1 VRGSRLSASAGK
13 IDSKQ
18 EQRLAKKE
26 KYLVGLDIGSTKTC
40 ALIAEIADEQ
50 VKFLALGAAESK
62 GLRKGLIVNLDSTV
76 SSIRRAV
83 EEAES
88 VANVPVDSAVIG
100 VAGGHVRG
108 INSRG
113 GITLGQR
120 ARDIERDDVRRAIDA
135 ARNITLP
142 DDREVLHV
150 LPHEFIVDA
159 QDGIRDAIGM
169 VGQKLSVNVHLV
181 TSSVA
186 ATQNLVTAAN
196 KAGIL
201 INDTVLEP
209 LASAESCLTQD
220 ERDLGCCLLDIG
232 GGTTELIVYGGGV
245 VRHTGAVPVGGDH
258 FTNDLAVG
266 LRTPIPEAEKIKR
279 RHGYA
284 ASSFLKEGGAI
295 EIASVGDR
303 PPRNI
308 FAHMLTDII
317 EPRSME
323 LLALI
328 RDDLQRAG
336 LDGQIP
342 AGFVLAGGGALL
354 RGLDEL
360 AEQAFHLPV
369 RIAEPKG
376 LADLPE
382 QVAQP
387 EYATVVGLVLYG
399 AKMRRSAPQRVGNL
413 VSKLKSMFAGAS

>member
-1 VRGSRLSASAGK
+1 M
-13 IDSKQ
+13 SKKD
-18 EQRLAKKE
+18 R
-26 KYLVGLDIGSTKTC
+26 YIIGLDVGSTKTC
-40 ALIAEIADEQ
+40 ALIAEVDGEQ
-50 VKFLALGAAESK
+50 VRFLALGAAESK

-83 EEAES
+83 EEAEG
-88 VANVPVDSAVIG
+88 VANVPVEAAVIG

-108 INSRG
+108 VNSRG
-113 GITLGQR
+113 GVTLGNR
-120 ARDIERDDVRRAIDA
+120 ARDIERDDVRRAVDA
-135 ARNITLP
+135 ARNIALP
-142 DDREVLHV
+142 EDREVLHV
-150 LPHEFIVDA
+150 LPHEFMVDA

-169 VGQKLSVNVHLV
+169 VGQRLEANVHLV
-181 TSSVA
+181 TSSIA

-196 KAGIL
+196 RAGIL
-201 INDTVLEP
+201 VNDTVLEP
-209 LASAESCLTQD
+209 LASAEACLTQD

-245 VRHTGAVPVGGDH
+245 VRHTSAVPVGGDH

-266 LRTPIPEAEKIKR
+266 LRTPTPEAEKIKR
-279 RHGYA
+279 RHGCA
-284 ASSFLKEGGAI
+284 ASSLLHEDASI

-303 PPRNI
+303 PPRTI
-308 FAHMLTDII
+308 FARMLTDII
-317 EPRSME
+317 EPRAME

-342 AGFVLAGGGALL
+342 AGFVLAGGGARLN
-354 RGLDEL
+354 GLIDL
-360 AEQAFHLPV
+360 AEQSFHLPV

-399 AKMRRSAPQRVGNL
+399 AKTRRNAPQRGGNL
-413 VSKLKSMFAGAS
+413 VSKFKSMFAGAS

>member
-1 VRGSRLSASAGK
+1 M
-13 IDSKQ
+13 SKKD
-18 EQRLAKKE
+18 R
-26 KYLVGLDIGSTKTC
+26 YIIGLDVGSTKTC
-40 ALIAEIADEQ
+40 ALIAEADGEQ
-50 VKFLALGAAESK
+50 VRFLALGAAESK

-83 EEAES
+83 EEAEG
-88 VANVPVDSAVIG
+88 VANVPVEAAVIG

-108 INSRG
+108 VNSRG
-113 GITLGQR
+113 GVTLGNR
-120 ARDIERDDVRRAIDA
+120 ARDIERDDVRRAVDA
-135 ARNITLP
+135 ARNIALP
-142 DDREVLHV
+142 EDREVLHV
-150 LPHEFIVDA
+150 LPHEFMVDA

-169 VGQKLSVNVHLV
+169 VGQRLEANVHLV
-181 TSSVA
+181 TSSIA

-196 KAGIL
+196 RAGIL
-201 INDTVLEP
+201 VNDTVLEP
-209 LASAESCLTQD
+209 LASAEACLTQD

-245 VRHTGAVPVGGDH
+245 VRHTSAVPVGGDH

-266 LRTPIPEAEKIKR
+266 LRTPTPEAEKIKR
-279 RHGYA
+279 RHGCA
-284 ASSFLKEGGAI
+284 ASSLLHEDASI

-303 PPRNI
+303 PPRTI
-308 FAHMLTDII
+308 FARMLTDII
-317 EPRSME
+317 EPRAME

-342 AGFVLAGGGALL
+342 AGFVLAGGGARLN
-354 RGLDEL
+354 GLIDL
-360 AEQAFHLPV
+360 AEQSFHLPV

-376 LADLPE
+376 LVDLPE

-399 AKMRRSAPQRVGNL
+399 AKTRRNAPQRGGNL
-413 VSKLKSMFAGAS
+413 VSKFKSMFAGAS

>member
-1 VRGSRLSASAGK
+1 M
-13 IDSKQ
+13 
-18 EQRLAKKE
+18 AKKD
-26 KYLVGLDIGSTKTC
+26 KYLVGLDIGSSKTC
-40 ALIAEIADEQ
+40 ALIAEIDEER

-62 GLRKGLIVNLDSTV
+62 GLRKGLIVNLDSAV

-83 EEAES
+83 EEAEG
-88 VANVPVDSAVIG
+88 VAGVPVESALIG
-100 VAGGHVRG
+100 VAGAHVRG
-108 INSRG
+108 VNSRG
-113 GITLGQR
+113 GVTLGHR
-120 ARDIERDDVRRAIDA
+120 ARDIDRDDVRRAIDA

-159 QDGIRDAIGM
+159 QVGIRDAIGM
-169 VGQKLSVNVHLV
+169 VGQRLEANVHLV

-196 KAGIL
+196 RAGIL
-201 INDTVLEP
+201 ISDTVLEP

-220 ERDLGCCLLDIG
+220 ERELGCCLLDIG
-232 GGTTELIVYGGGV
+232 GGTTEVIVYGGGV
-245 VRHTGAVPVGGDH
+245 VRHTSAVPVGGDH

-279 RHGYA
+279 KHGCVSA
-284 ASSFLKEGGAI
+284 SFLLEDTAI

-303 PPRNI
+303 PRRTI
-308 FAHMLTDII
+308 FARMLTDII
-317 EPRSME
+317 EPRAME
-323 LLALI
+323 LLSLI

-342 AGFVLAGGGALL
+342 AGFILAGGCARLH
-354 RGLDEL
+354 GLDEM
-360 AEQAFHLPV
+360 AEHGFHLPV

-382 QVAQP
+382 LVAQP
-387 EYATVVGLVLYG
+387 EYATVVGLVMYG
-399 AKMRRSAPQRVGNL
+399 AKMRRTAPQRAGNL
-413 VSKLKSMFAGAS
+413 VSKLKAMFAGAS

>member
-1 VRGSRLSASAGK
+1 LS
-13 IDSKQ
+13 
-18 EQRLAKKE
+18 KKDR
-26 KYLVGLDIGSTKTC
+26 YIIGLDVGSTKTC
-40 ALIAEIADEQ
+40 ALIAEVDGEQ
-50 VKFLALGAAESK
+50 VRFLALGAAESK

-83 EEAES
+83 EEAEG
-88 VANVPVDSAVIG
+88 VANVPVEAAVIG

-108 INSRG
+108 VNSRG
-113 GITLGQR
+113 GVTLGNR
-120 ARDIERDDVRRAIDA
+120 ARDIERDDVRRAVDA

-142 DDREVLHV
+142 EDREVLHV
-150 LPHEFIVDA
+150 LPHEFMVDA

-169 VGQKLSVNVHLV
+169 VGQRLEANVHLV
-181 TSSVA
+181 TSSIA

-196 KAGIL
+196 RAGIL
-201 INDTVLEP
+201 VNDTVLEP
-209 LASAESCLTQD
+209 LASAEACLTED

-245 VRHTGAVPVGGDH
+245 VRHTSAVPVGGDH
-258 FTNDLAVG
+258 FSNDLAVG

-279 RHGYA
+279 RHGCA
-284 ASSFLKEGGAI
+284 ASSLLHEDTSI

-303 PPRNI
+303 PPRTI
-308 FAHMLTDII
+308 FARMLTDII
-317 EPRSME
+317 EPRAME

-342 AGFVLAGGGALL
+342 AGFVLAGGGARLH
-354 RGLDEL
+354 GLIDL
-360 AEQAFHLPV
+360 AEQSFHLPV

-387 EYATVVGLVLYG
+387 EYATVVGLVMYG
-399 AKMRRSAPQRVGNL
+399 AKTRRNAPQRAGNL
-413 VSKLKSMFAGAS
+413 VSILKSMFAGAS